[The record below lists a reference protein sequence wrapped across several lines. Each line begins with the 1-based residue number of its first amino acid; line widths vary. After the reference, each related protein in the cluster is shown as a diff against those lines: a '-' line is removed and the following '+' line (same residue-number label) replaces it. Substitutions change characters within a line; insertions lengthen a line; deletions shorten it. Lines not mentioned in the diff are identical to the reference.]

1 MDVIGSQRILTFSEG
16 SAQARAL
23 TCASIRRGGACP
35 VADFM
40 DLANKVAELQ
50 FRNRDFILMF
60 RGQHGDYRNRAGQ
73 TSLASSLMR
82 SADPGRPVARGV
94 LEGRFRRLVVA
105 EQALVAE
112 YRRQGLLGGERL
124 ERQRILRW
132 AILQH
137 YEICPTPLLDVTQSL
152 RVAAS
157 FASHKA
163 GDEAYLFV
171 LGIPHISGAVTAS
184 AEAGLQVVCL
194 ASACPPTAVRPHI
207 QEAYLLGEYPD
218 FSSLEQQMFYSQAE
232 MDFGRRLIAK
242 FSFAPARFWDP
253 GGNFPKVGPEAL
265 YPGPEQDPMCS
276 LAEAVKAAIA
286 A

>member
-16 SAQARAL
+16 SAQVRAL

-94 LEGRFRRLVVA
+94 LAARFGRLVVA
-105 EQALVAE
+105 EQALVAA

-157 FASHKA
+157 FASHRA
-163 GDEAYLFV
+163 GAQAYLFV

-242 FSFAPARFWDP
+242 FSFAPETFWDP
-253 GGNFPKVGPEAL
+253 GGNFPKVGAQAL
-265 YPGPEQDPMCS
+265 YPGPAQDPMCD

-286 A
+286 